1 MSSPSQGS
9 ARHWLRP
16 TALALGSL
24 AALGLAAC
32 LPVISDADQAPALM
46 FRDGGSV
53 RAAQA
58 LLRVDLQPF
67 DATVARA
74 RADLKVARAR
84 EQLAASEAERAR
96 LLYAD
101 RSISA
106 EVLERHLAAH
116 AQAQAQR
123 AAAESALQTAQL
135 EHDCRSA
142 SS

>member
-24 AALGLAAC
+24 AVWGLAAC
-32 LPVISDADQAPALM
+32 QPVISDADQAPALLL
-46 FRDGGSV
+46 RDGGSV

-58 LLRVDLQPF
+58 LRPVDRQPF
-67 DATVARA
+67 DAAVARA

-84 EQLAASEAERAR
+84 ERLAASEAERAR
-96 LLYAD
+96 LLQAD

-106 EVLERHLAAH
+106 EELGRHLAAH
-116 AQAQAQR
+116 AQAQACS
-123 AAAESALQTAQL
+123 AAAEAALQALQPAPDFVFT
-135 EHDCRSA
+135 

>member
-24 AALGLAAC
+24 AVWGLAAC
-32 LPVISDADQAPALM
+32 QPVISDADQAPALL

-106 EVLERHLAAH
+106 EELERHLAAH
-116 AQAQAQR
+116 TQAQTQR